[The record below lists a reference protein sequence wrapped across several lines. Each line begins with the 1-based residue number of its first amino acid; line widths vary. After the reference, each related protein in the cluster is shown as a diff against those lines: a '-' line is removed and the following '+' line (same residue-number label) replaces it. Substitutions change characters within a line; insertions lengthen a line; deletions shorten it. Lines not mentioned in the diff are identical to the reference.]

1 LVWSTERTFLTP
13 RNESGHAT
21 AARSWP
27 GERSKLLCEHFPP
40 ADATGAFRWKCQS
53 PALLGDPVHKTKLR
67 TAVFLSSLVVVGL
80 APISAAGPAWGA
92 NRTQSGHPQATAVS
106 TSPYPSLTSCRTA
119 VKGETYSKDVLTVAT
134 DDPAYTPWFVSNT
147 PANGKGY
154 ESAVAYAVG
163 SLLGF
168 DHKDVKWVTEPFDS
182 SYAPGP
188 KAFDF
193 DINEISVTPDR
204 SKVVTFSV
212 SYYDTT
218 QSIVALKS
226 DAIVAHHSPAELKT
240 YLYGD
245 QIGTTGLA
253 YIYARIHPTRAP
265 RVYNT
270 LDEAVAALQTKQ
282 VNAII
287 VDTPDGQYMASSEVK
302 DGVQVGQFP
311 STGEH
316 YGLLFH
322 KGNPLASCVDS
333 ALTVMT
339 RDGALAQLSKQ
350 YLGVYNTVPTIE
362 P

>member
-1 LVWSTERTFLTP
+1 VHNKKLP
-13 RNESGHAT
+13 I
-21 AARSWP
+21 AA
-27 GERSKLLCEHFPP
+27 
-40 ADATGAFRWKCQS
+40 
-53 PALLGDPVHKTKLR
+53 V
-67 TAVFLSSLVVVGL
+67 LSSLALVALVPTGA
-80 APISAAGPAWGA
+80 APAAGASSLA
-92 NRTQSGHPQATAVS
+92 QTADAQVS
-106 TSPYPSLTSCRTA
+106 TSPYPSLASCRTA
-119 VKGETYSKDVLTVAT
+119 VKGETYSKGVLTVAT
-134 DDPAYTPWFVSNT
+134 DNPVYTPWFVSNT
-147 PANGKGY
+147 PSNGKGY
-154 ESAVAYAVG
+154 ESAVAYDVG

-168 DHKDVKWVTEPFDS
+168 SHKNLKWVSEAFDS

-188 KAFDF
+188 KRFDF

-204 SKVVTFSV
+204 SKVVTFSI

-218 QSIVALKS
+218 QSIVALKT
-226 DAIVAHHSPAELKT
+226 DPIVKRHSPAELKT

-253 YIYARIHPTRAP
+253 YIYNRVHPTRGP

-282 VNAII
+282 VDAVV

-302 DGVQVGQFP
+302 NGVQVGQFP

-322 KGNPLASCVDS
+322 KGNPLSSCVNS

-339 RDGALAQLSKQ
+339 KNGALAALSKQ
-350 YLGVYNTVPTIE
+350 YLGLYNSVPILE

>member
-1 LVWSTERTFLTP
+1 
-13 RNESGHAT
+13 
-21 AARSWP
+21 
-27 GERSKLLCEHFPP
+27 
-40 ADATGAFRWKCQS
+40 
-53 PALLGDPVHKTKLR
+53 
-67 TAVFLSSLVVVGL
+67 
-80 APISAAGPAWGA
+80 
-92 NRTQSGHPQATAVS
+92 
-106 TSPYPSLTSCRTA
+106 
-119 VKGETYSKDVLTVAT
+119 VLTVAT
-134 DDPAYTPWFVSNT
+134 DDPVYAPWFADNT
-147 PANGKGY
+147 PSNGKGY
-154 ESAVAYAVG
+154 ESAVAYDVG

-168 DHKDVKWVTEPFDS
+168 GHKQVKWVTEAFDS

-204 SKVVTFSV
+204 AKVVTFSI
-212 SYYDTT
+212 SYYNTT

-226 DAIVAHHSPAELKT
+226 NPVVLHHSPADLKT

-253 YIYARIHPTRAP
+253 YIYSHIHPTRSP

-282 VNAII
+282 VDAIV

-302 DGVQVGQFP
+302 HGVQVGQFP

-322 KGNPLASCVDS
+322 KGDPLVSCVDA

-339 RDGALAQLSKQ
+339 SDGALAKLTKQ
-350 YLGVYNTVPTIE
+350 YLDIYNSVPLLK

>member
-1 LVWSTERTFLTP
+1 VRYTKLPAAAGVLTLALAGIAS
-13 RNESGHAT
+13 SGGA
-21 AARSWP
+21 
-27 GERSKLLCEHFPP
+27 PP
-40 ADATGAFRWKCQS
+40 AWAA
-53 PALLGDPVHKTKLR
+53 PA
-67 TAVFLSSLVVVGL
+67 AQLVQPQVSV
-80 APISAAGPAWGA
+80 SA
-92 NRTQSGHPQATAVS
+92 S
-106 TSPYPSLTSCRTA
+106 TSPYPSLESCSSA
-119 VKGETYSKDVLTVAT
+119 VKGETYSKGVLTVAT
-134 DDPAYTPWFVSNT
+134 DDPVYTPWFVNNT
-147 PANGKGY
+147 PSNGQGY
-154 ESAVAYAVG
+154 ESAVAYQVG

-168 DHKDVKWVTEPFDS
+168 DHKDIKWVTEPFDS

-204 SKVVTFSV
+204 GKVVTFSI

-218 QSIVALKS
+218 QSLVALKS
-226 DAIVAHHSPAELKT
+226 NPIVQRHTTAELKT

-253 YIYARIHPTRAP
+253 YIFDKIHPSRSP
-265 RVYNT
+265 RIYNT

-282 VNAII
+282 VGAII

-302 DGVQVGQFP
+302 NGVQVGQFP

-316 YGLLFH
+316 YGLLFR
-322 KGNPLASCVDS
+322 KGNPLVSCVDS

-339 RDGALAQLSKQ
+339 KNGTLARLSKQ
-350 YLGVYNTVPTIE
+350 YLDIYNSVPTIE

>member
-1 LVWSTERTFLTP
+1 MEVSRL
-13 RNESGHAT
+13 A
-21 AARSWP
+21 P
-27 GERSKLLCEHFPP
+27 GEFVHSTK
-40 ADATGAFRWKCQS
+40 FRI
-53 PALLGDPVHKTKLR
+53 A
-67 TAVFLSSLVVVGL
+67 AVVSSLVLLGL
-80 APISAAGPAWGA
+80 GPLTGAVPAWGA
-92 NRTQSGHPQATAVS
+92 ALADEAYPQASANVP
-106 TSPYPSLTSCRTA
+106 TSPYPSLASCRTA
-119 VKGETYSKDVLTVAT
+119 VQDETYSKGVLTVAT
-134 DDPAYTPWFVSNT
+134 DDPAYSPWFVSNT
-147 PANGKGY
+147 PSNGKGY
-154 ESAVAYAVG
+154 ESAVAYHVG

-168 DHKDVKWVTEPFDS
+168 GHKDLKWVTEPFDS

-204 SKVVTFSV
+204 AKVVTFSI

-226 DAIVAHHSPAELKT
+226 NPIVTHHSTVELKT

-253 YIYARIHPTRAP
+253 YIYDHIHPSRSP
-265 RVYNT
+265 RIYNT

-282 VNAII
+282 VDAIV

-302 DGVQVGQFP
+302 NGVQVGQFP
-311 STGEH
+311 GTGEH
-316 YGLLFH
+316 YGLLFR
-322 KGNPLASCVDS
+322 KNNPLASCVDS

-339 RDGALAQLSKQ
+339 RDGTLASLSRQ
-350 YLGVYNTVPTIE
+350 YLGLYNSVPTIE

>member
-1 LVWSTERTFLTP
+1 MHNKRFFVAAAVWPLTLASLALVAGGGSSWA
-13 RNESGHAT
+13 HASSDKAQPSL
-21 AARSWP
+21 AA
-27 GERSKLLCEHFPP
+27 
-40 ADATGAFRWKCQS
+40 GAPS
-53 PALLGDPVHKTKLR
+53 AAYPAL
-67 TAVFLSSLVVVGL
+67 A
-80 APISAAGPAWGA
+80 
-92 NRTQSGHPQATAVS
+92 
-106 TSPYPSLTSCRTA
+106 SCRRTVA
-119 VKGETYSKDVLTVAT
+119 HETYSKGVLTVAT
-134 DDPAYTPWFVSNT
+134 DDPAYTPWFVDNT
-147 PANGKGY
+147 PSNGKGY
-154 ESAVAYAVG
+154 ESAVAYDVG

-168 DHKDVKWVTEPFDS
+168 NHSHVKWVVEPFDS

-188 KAFDF
+188 KRFDF
-193 DINEISVTPDR
+193 DINEVSVTPDR
-204 SKVVTFSV
+204 AKVVTFSI

-226 DAIVAHHSPAELKT
+226 DPIVKSHSPAQLKT

-253 YIYARIHPTRAP
+253 YIYDHIHPTRSP

-282 VNAII
+282 VDAIV

-316 YGLLFH
+316 YGLLLS
-322 KGNPLASCVDS
+322 KGNPLVACVDS
-333 ALTVMT
+333 ALTMM
-339 RDGALAQLSKQ
+339 RKDGALAQLSKR
-350 YLGVYNTVPTIE
+350 YLDIYNAVPFIK

>member
-1 LVWSTERTFLTP
+1 VRNTKLTV
-13 RNESGHAT
+13 
-21 AARSWP
+21 AA
-27 GERSKLLCEHFPP
+27 GLL
-40 ADATGAFRWKCQS
+40 S
-53 PALLGDPVHKTKLR
+53 VALLGLVPLGA
-67 TAVFLSSLVVVGL
+67 AV
-80 APISAAGPAWGA
+80 PAWGA
-92 NRTQSGHPQATAVS
+92 DLPHQPQPQVSVAVS
-106 TSPYPSLTSCRTA
+106 TSPYPSLASCRSA
-119 VKGETYSKDVLTVAT
+119 VRDETYSKGVLTVAT
-134 DDPAYTPWFVSNT
+134 DDPVYTPWFVNNT
-147 PANGKGY
+147 PSNGKGY

-168 DHKDVKWVTEPFDS
+168 DHKYVKWVTEAFDS

-204 SKVVTFSV
+204 ARVVTFSIG
-212 SYYDTT
+212 YYDTT
-218 QSIVALKS
+218 QSLVALKS
-226 DAIVAHHSPAELKT
+226 NPIVEHHSPAELKT
-240 YLYGD
+240 YFYGD

-253 YIYARIHPTRAP
+253 YIYDKIHPTRAP

-282 VNAII
+282 VDAII

-302 DGVQVGQFP
+302 NGVQVGQFP

-316 YGLLFH
+316 YGLLFR
-322 KGNPLASCVDS
+322 KGSPLVPCVDS

-339 RDGALAQLSKQ
+339 KDGAMANLSKQ
-350 YLGVYNTVPTIE
+350 YLGIYNSVPILE